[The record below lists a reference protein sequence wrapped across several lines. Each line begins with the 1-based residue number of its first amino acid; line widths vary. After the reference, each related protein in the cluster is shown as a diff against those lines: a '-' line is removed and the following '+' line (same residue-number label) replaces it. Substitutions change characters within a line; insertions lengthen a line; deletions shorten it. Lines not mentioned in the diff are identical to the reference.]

1 MDPVADILSRI
12 KNALLAKHTEL
23 VVPYSNLKN
32 GIAKVLV
39 AEGYLSSYK
48 IAGKSPKN
56 EIKIVLKYGKDSKPV
71 INDMRQ
77 VSKSGQRMYSSRKKL
92 PRVLGNLGISIISTS
107 RGIMTDKE
115 ARKKN
120 LGGEVLCKV
129 W

>member
-12 KNALLAKHTEL
+12 KNALLVKHKEL
-23 VVPYSNLKN
+23 AVPYSNLKN
-32 GIAKVLV
+32 GIAKVLA
-39 AEGYLSSYK
+39 AEGYLVSCK
-48 IAGKSPKN
+48 TEGKLPKK
-56 EIKIVLKYGKDSKPV
+56 EIKVVLKYGKDGKSV
-71 INDMRQ
+71 INNMQQ
-77 VSKSGQRMYSSRKKL
+77 VSKSGQRIYSSRKKL
-92 PRVLGNLGISIISTS
+92 PRVLGNLGISIVSTS